1 MVHCILVALGMER
14 KGKRCK
20 GSRRVRGTEKEGNRE
35 RERERARERER
46 ERDARAN
53 RRGTRTT
60 ETEKSRGGEKQR
72 EKGQLGHVQAI
83 ARKQRR
89 KS

>member
-20 GSRRVRGTEKEGNRE
+20 GSRRVRGTEKEGNG
-35 RERERARERER
+35 ER
-46 ERDARAN
+46 ERDTRAN

-60 ETEKSRGGEKQR
+60 ETEKSSGGEKRR

>member
-46 ERDARAN
+46 DTRAN

-60 ETEKSRGGEKQR
+60 ETEKSRGGEKHR

>member
-35 RERERARERER
+35 RERER
-46 ERDARAN
+46 DTRAN

-60 ETEKSRGGEKQR
+60 ETEKSRGGEKHR

>member
-35 RERERARERER
+35 RERETRA
-46 ERDARAN
+46 D
-53 RRGTRTT
+53 RRGTRTM
-60 ETEKSRGGEKQR
+60 EMEKSRGGEK
-72 EKGQLGHVQAI
+72 
-83 ARKQRR
+83 
-89 KS
+89 

>member
-46 ERDARAN
+46 ETPVQIDEVLERRRRRN
-53 RRGTRTT
+53 RGEGRSR
-60 ETEKSRGGEKQR
+60 EK
-72 EKGQLGHVQAI
+72 KGQLGHVQAI